1 VENCANNI
9 CHSNSTPHK
18 SGVPRLCPL
27 LKLRALSLRLGR
39 RLVLDN
45 VHLEAEAGQLWVF
58 LGPNGSGKTTLLK
71 TTLGFLTPSS
81 GQVLLHEKP
90 LGSYGHKARARHMAW
105 VPQHL
110 PEESAFSGLEL
121 ASMGRMPFCKGLGG
135 PGPRECQ
142 MAQDTLEEMGLAELA
157 HRPLGQLSGGER
169 RMLWL
174 ARAFVQ
180 APQVL
185 CLDEPTAFLDM
196 SKQSLTLELLRQR
209 CRREGLLALVVLH
222 ELNLALAYATH
233 ALLLKEGRVL
243 AAGPAAEHLT
253 ADTLSALFDMP
264 LAEARCQSG
273 QTLMA
278 PKPPSGPCLL

>member
-1 VENCANNI
+1 M
-9 CHSNSTPHK
+9 
-18 SGVPRLCPL
+18 
-27 LKLRALSLRLGR
+27 LKLHALSLKYAR
-39 RLVLDN
+39 RRALDN
-45 VHLEAEAGQLWVF
+45 IFLQAEAGQLWVF

-71 TTLGFLTPSS
+71 TILGFLAPSG
-81 GQVLLHEKP
+81 GQVLLHGKP
-90 LGSYGHKARARHMAW
+90 LGSYGHRQRAQHMAW

-110 PEESAFSGLEL
+110 PEASELSGLEL
-121 ASMGRMPFCKGLGG
+121 VSMGRMPFCKGLGG
-135 PGPRECQ
+135 PGAKECQ
-142 MAQDTLEEMGLAELA
+142 AALRMLEALGMAALA

-196 SKQSLTLELLRQR
+196 PKQSLTLELLRQR
-209 CRREGLLALVVLH
+209 CQREGLLALVVLH

-233 ALLLKEGRVL
+233 VLLLKEGRML
-243 AAGPAAEHLT
+243 AQGPAAQHLQT
-253 ADTLSALFDMP
+253 STLEALFDMP
-264 LAEARCQSG
+264 LTKAQGPCG

-278 PKPPSGPCLL
+278 PRPPSRPCSP